1 MAVLDSLLLTGYNRK
16 QSCRK
21 LGTAEA
27 MPKEAH
33 IKNVISIQGA
43 RVNNLKNISV
53 AIPRNAF
60 VVITGLSGSG
70 KSSLAFDTLYAEANR
85 RYVES
90 LSSYARNFMDGF
102 EKPEVDAIHNLS
114 PAISIDQKS
123 VSRSPRSTVGTMT
136 EVYDY
141 LRVLF
146 AKYGVPHCPVCQ
158 KTLHRQ
164 SPRAILEEILSLQD
178 NSYLTFAAW
187 SSAFEGKPE
196 HESLKLIET
205 WGYVRVLRGSK
216 SETVEEALRDQVHA
230 SESDDVQVVIDRL
243 TLNVEDPDKE
253 RILDNIETAFHVGSG
268 TFHLLIDNEEETREY
283 KSEYRCDDCDVHIG
297 ELFPSHFS
305 FNNPDGACNTCAG
318 LGKTLEFQES
328 LIIPNRNLSLEEGA
342 IRPWSKMHTDRST
355 NHGPMFDLRQAASRL
370 SLPLTS
376 PLKRLKKKDIQII
389 LHGEEGDG
397 GFRGVIPLL
406 KRKYQETKSEHLR
419 KEIEQYMTQGVC
431 QECFGKRLKK
441 LSLAVTVADHAIDTL
456 VEKSVTDLCDIVRSL
471 GESLQ
476 ASGVDIGL
484 VKPIVQEIIMRLGSV
499 EKVGLGYL
507 SLSRGAD
514 TLSGGEAQRIRLA
527 VQMKAGLSGIIYV
540 LDEPSVGLHSRDTER
555 LIAALKELQASNN
568 SLVVVEH
575 DVAIMKT
582 ADYIIDMGPGAG
594 NLGGEVIY
602 AGTPEKLLKS
612 KLLTGQYLSGKKK
625 ISSKKAPRKPGKN
638 MVTVHGATEHNLKNI
653 DVSFPLGLFIT
664 IAGVSGSGKSS
675 LVRDILVRALS
686 QHFYH
691 AKRDPGAH
699 KKITGIEHIDK
710 IISVNQEPIG
720 RTPRSNAATY
730 TGVFGPIRDLF
741 AATPEAQKAKLSASY
756 FSFNMRGG
764 RCETCQGGGMKKVE
778 MYLLPDVYM
787 PCETC
792 RGTRYNEKTLSIEY
806 RGVNISQVLQMN
818 VRDAR
823 TFFLDQGPIEE
834 KLRVLE
840 EVGLGYLILGQSA
853 TNLSGGEAQRIK
865 LATELARKST
875 GKTLYVLDEPTIGLH
890 FEDVRRLLEVLEAL
904 VEKGN
909 TVVVVEHN
917 TDVIG
922 SSDWVIELGPDGGNA
937 GGELVFAGPP
947 EKLKKEKK
955 SLTAK
960 YL

>member
-1 MAVLDSLLLTGYNRK
+1 
-16 QSCRK
+16 
-21 LGTAEA
+21 
-27 MPKEAH
+27 MPKEALQ
-33 IKNVISIQGA
+33 KNVIQILGA
-43 RVNNLKNISV
+43 KVNNLKNV
-53 AIPRNAF
+53 DVVIPRNAF

-102 EKPEVDAIHNLS
+102 EKPDVDAIHNLS

-146 AKYGVPHCPVCQ
+146 AKYGVPHCPSCG
-158 KTLHRQ
+158 KKLHRQ
-164 SPRAILEEILSLQD
+164 SPRAILESLLLLPD
-178 NSYLTFAAW
+178 TSHLTFAAH
-187 SSAFEGKPE
+187 SNQFENKSE
-196 HESLKLIET
+196 RDSLKLIET
-205 WGYVRVLRGSK
+205 WGYVRVIRGAK
-216 SETVEEALRDQVHA
+216 SETVEEALRDP
-230 SESDDVQVVIDRL
+230 EPSDTSDELQVVVDRL
-243 TLNVEDPDKE
+243 TLNSADPDKE
-253 RILDNIETAFHVGSG
+253 RILDNIETAFHVGNG
-268 TFHLLIDNEEETREY
+268 TFHIFIQGENEPQEY
-283 KSEYRCDDCDVHIG
+283 NSEYRCDECDVHIG

-305 FNNPDGACNTCAG
+305 FNNPEGACVTCAG
-318 LGKTLEFQES
+318 LGKTLEFQDG
-328 LIIPNRNLSLEEGA
+328 LIIPNTNLSLEEGA
-342 IRPWSKMHTDRST
+342 IRPWSKMHTDRGV
-355 NHGPMFDLRQAASRL
+355 NHGPMHDLRQAAKKIGI
-370 SLPLTS
+370 SLTK
-376 PLKRLKKKDIQII
+376 PLKKLKKKDVQII
-389 LHGEEGDG
+389 LHGEG
-397 GFRGVIPLL
+397 GGSGFAGVVPLL
-406 KRKYQETKSEHLR
+406 EKKYQETKSEHLR
-419 KEIEQYMTQGVC
+419 KEIEQYMTQGLC
-431 QECFGKRLKK
+431 QVCFGKRLNPMT
-441 LSLAVTVADHAIDTL
+441 LAVTVAGENIDAL
-456 VEKSVTDLCDIVRSL
+456 VQKSIHDLYEVL
-471 GESLQ
+471 LLLHKNLL
-476 ASGVDIGL
+476 ASGHDGAL
-484 VKPIVQEIIMRLGSV
+484 LKPLFSEITTRLQSV

-555 LIAALKELQASNN
+555 LIEALKELQSANN
-568 SLVVVEH
+568 SLVIVEH

-594 NLGGEVIY
+594 SLGGEVIY

-612 KLLTGQYLSGKKK
+612 KLLTGQYLSGKRK
-625 ISSKKAPRKPGKN
+625 IWTKKAIRKPGKK
-638 MVTVHGATEHNLKNI
+638 MITIHGASEHNLQNI
-653 DVSFPLGLFIT
+653 DVSFPLGLFISV
-664 IAGVSGSGKSS
+664 AGVSGSGKSS

-686 QHFYH
+686 KHFYH
-691 AKRDPGAH
+691 AKKTPGEH
-699 KKITGIEHIDK
+699 KKISGIENIDK
-710 IISVNQEPIG
+710 VISVNQEPIG

-741 AATPEAQKAKLSASY
+741 AATPEAEKAKLSASY

-764 RCETCQGGGMKKVE
+764 RCETCQGGGVKKVE

-792 RGTRYNEKTLSIEY
+792 RGTRYNEKTLSVEY
-806 RGVNISQVLQMN
+806 RGVNISQVLEMS

-823 TFFLDQGPIEE
+823 TFFLDQPAIEE

-875 GKTLYVLDEPTIGLH
+875 GRTLYILDEPTIGLH

-917 TDVIG
+917 TDVLNA
-922 SSDWVIELGPDGGNA
+922 SDWVIELGPDGGED
-937 GGELVFAGPP
+937 GGQLVYAGPP

-955 SLTAK
+955 SITAK

>member
-1 MAVLDSLLLTGYNRK
+1 
-16 QSCRK
+16 
-21 LGTAEA
+21 
-27 MPKEAH
+27 MPKEAQR
-33 IKNVISIQGA
+33 KNVISIQGA
-43 RVNNLKNISV
+43 RVNNLKNV
-53 AIPRNAF
+53 DVNIPRNAF

-146 AKYGVPHCPVCQ
+146 SKYGVPHCPSCN
-158 KTLHRQ
+158 KELHRK
-164 SPRAILEEILSLQD
+164 SPRAILEEILDLED
-178 NSYLTFAAW
+178 NTYLTFAAY
-187 SSAFEGKPE
+187 STQFNGKSE
-196 HESLKLIET
+196 REVLKLIET
-205 WGYVRVLRGSK
+205 WGYVRVLREDVC
-216 SETVEEALRDQVHA
+216 ETVEEALRTPNLKA
-230 SESDDVQVVIDRL
+230 SGESVRVVVDRL
-243 TLNVEDPDKE
+243 TLQGENADKE
-253 RILDNIETAFHVGSG
+253 RILDNIDTAFHIGAG
-268 TFHLLIDNEEETREY
+268 TFQLLINNTEEVREY
-283 KSEYRCDDCDVHIG
+283 NSEYRCDECEVRIG

-305 FNNPDGACNTCAG
+305 FNNPEGACAVCGG

-328 LIIPNRNLSLEEGA
+328 LVIPNRALTLEEGA

-355 NHGPMFDLRQAASRL
+355 THGPMFELRQAAARAGIT
-370 SLPLTS
+370 LTA
-376 PLKRLKKKDIQII
+376 PLKKLKKKEIEFI
-389 LHGEEGDG
+389 LYGEQNEN
-397 GFRGVIPLL
+397 GFQGVIPLL
-406 KRKYQETKSEHLR
+406 EKKYQETKSEHLR
-419 KEIEQYMTQGVC
+419 KEIEQYMTQGLC
-431 QECFGKRLKK
+431 QSCLGKRLKP
-441 LSLAVTVADHAIDTL
+441 LSLAVTVGGTSIDIL
-456 VEKSVTDLCDIVRSL
+456 VEKSINELWVLLPKL
-471 GESLQ
+471 GEKLLSTGHNASL
-476 ASGVDIGL
+476 I
-484 VKPIVQEIIMRLGSV
+484 KPILQEVQGRLASI

-514 TLSGGEAQRIRLA
+514 TLSGGEAQRIRLS

-594 NLGGEVIY
+594 SLGGEVIY
-602 AGTPEKLLKS
+602 AGTPDKLLKS

-625 ISSKKAPRKPGKN
+625 ISSKKTPRKPGKK
-638 MVTVHGATEHNLKNI
+638 MLSIQGASEHNLKNI
-653 DVSFPLGLFIT
+653 TVNFPLGLFIAV
-664 IAGVSGSGKSS
+664 AGVSGSGKSS

-691 AKRDPGAH
+691 AKQNPGSH
-699 KKITGIEHIDK
+699 KKITGLEHLDK
-710 IISVNQEPIG
+710 VISVNQDPIG

-741 AATPEAQKAKLSASY
+741 AATPEAEKAKFSASY

-806 RGVNISQVLQMN
+806 RGVNISQVLEMS

-823 TFFLDQGPIEE
+823 TFFLDQPAIEE

-922 SSDWVIELGPDGGNA
+922 SADWVIELGPDGGNA

-947 EKLKKEKK
+947 DKLKKEKK

>member
-1 MAVLDSLLLTGYNRK
+1 
-16 QSCRK
+16 
-21 LGTAEA
+21 
-27 MPKEAH
+27 MPKEALR
-33 IKNVISIQGA
+33 KNVISIQGA
-43 RVNNLKNISV
+43 RVNNLKNV
-53 AIPRNAF
+53 DVNIPRNSF

-90 LSSYARNFMDGF
+90 LSSYARNFLEAL

-141 LRVLF
+141 IRVLF
-146 AKYGVPHCPVCQ
+146 AKYGMPHCPHCG
-158 KTLHRQ
+158 KELSRK
-164 SPRAILEEILSLQD
+164 SPRAILEEILALPD
-178 NSYLTFAAW
+178 DSYLTFAAY
-187 SSAFEGKPE
+187 SPQFEGKTE
-196 HESLKLIET
+196 REALKLVET
-205 WGYVRVLRGSK
+205 WGYVRVLRKGNC
-216 SETVEEALRDQVHA
+216 ETVEEALRDPKSA
-230 SESDDVQVVIDRL
+230 DTSNDLRVVVDRL
-243 TLNVEDPDKE
+243 TLHTDDCDKE

-268 TFHLLIDNEEETREY
+268 TFELCIQNNEEIREY
-283 KSEYRCDDCDVHIG
+283 NSEYRCDECGVCIG

-305 FNNPDGACNTCAG
+305 FNNPEGACPTCAG

-328 LIIPNRNLSLEEGA
+328 LVIPNKALTLEEGA

-355 NHGPMFDLRQAASRL
+355 NHGPMFELRQAAKRL
-370 SLPLTS
+370 GISLTT
-376 PLKRLKKKDIQII
+376 PLKKLKKKDIDII
-389 LHGEEGDG
+389 LHGEGEEG
-397 GFRGVIPLL
+397 GFFGVIPLL
-406 KRKYQETKSEHLR
+406 ERKYHETKSEHLR

-431 QECFGKRLKK
+431 QSCFGKRLKP
-441 LSLAVTVADHAIDTL
+441 LSLAVTVSGHNIDAL
-456 VEKSVTDLCDIVRSL
+456 VKKSVSELGSLLSKIGEDLSRRGQDSALIKPLIQEAAAR
-471 GESLQ
+471 LQ
-476 ASGVDIGL
+476 
-484 VKPIVQEIIMRLGSV
+484 SV

-507 SLSRGAD
+507 SLARGAD

-555 LIAALKELQASNN
+555 LIAALQELQASNN

-575 DVAIMKT
+575 DVTIMKT

-594 NLGGEVIY
+594 SLGGEVIY
-602 AGTPEKLLKS
+602 AGTPDKLLKS

-625 ISSKKAPRKPGKN
+625 ISSKKSPRKPGKK
-638 MVTVHGATEHNLKNI
+638 MVTVCGATEHNLKNI
-653 DVSFPLGLFIT
+653 DVSFPLGLFIAV
-664 IAGVSGSGKSS
+664 AGVSGSGKSS

-691 AKRDPGAH
+691 AKQDPGSH
-699 KKITGIEHIDK
+699 KKITGLEHIDK

-764 RCETCQGGGMKKVE
+764 RCETCQGGGVKKVE

-792 RGTRYNEKTLSIEY
+792 RGTRYNEKTLGIEY
-806 RGVNISQVLQMN
+806 RGVNISQVLEMS

-823 TFFLDQGPIEE
+823 TFFLDQPAIEE

-922 SSDWVIELGPDGGNA
+922 SADWVIELGPEGGNG
-937 GGELVFAGPP
+937 GGELIFAGPP
-947 EKLKKEKK
+947 EKLKKEKR

>member
-1 MAVLDSLLLTGYNRK
+1 
-16 QSCRK
+16 
-21 LGTAEA
+21 
-27 MPKEAH
+27 
-33 IKNVISIQGA
+33 
-43 RVNNLKNISV
+43 
-53 AIPRNAF
+53 
-60 VVITGLSGSG
+60 
-70 KSSLAFDTLYAEANR
+70 
-85 RYVES
+85 
-90 LSSYARNFMDGF
+90 MDGF
-102 EKPEVDAIHNLS
+102 EKPDVDAIHNLS

-141 LRVLF
+141 LRVLY
-146 AKYGVPHCPVCQ
+146 AKYGVPHCPKCQ
-158 KTLHRQ
+158 KELSRK
-164 SPRAILEEILSLQD
+164 SPRAILEEILLLPD
-178 NSYLTFAAW
+178 NTYLTFAA
-187 SSAFEGKPE
+187 SSSQFGDKNERD
-196 HESLKLIET
+196 SLKLVET
-205 WGYVRVLRGSK
+205 WGYVRVLRGENC
-216 SETVEEALRDQVHA
+216 ETVEEALRNPEFKA
-230 SESDDVQVVIDRL
+230 TSAELQVVVDRL
-243 TLNVEDPDKE
+243 TLQTDNVDKE
-253 RILDNIETAFHVGSG
+253 RILDNIDTAFHVGTG
-268 TFHLLIDNEEETREY
+268 TFRLYINGAEEVREY
-283 KSEYRCDDCDVHIG
+283 NSEYRCDECEVRIG

-305 FNNPDGACNTCAG
+305 FNNPEGACGVCAG

-328 LIIPNRNLSLEEGA
+328 LVIPNTNLTLEEGA
-342 IRPWSKMHTDRST
+342 IRPWSKMHADRST
-355 NHGPMFDLRQAASRL
+355 NHGPMFELRQAASRL
-370 SLPLTS
+370 GIQLTA
-376 PLKRLKKKDIQII
+376 PLKKLKKKEKDFI
-389 LHGEEGDG
+389 LYGEENEE
-397 GFRGVIPLL
+397 GFPGVIPLL
-406 KRKYQETKSEHLR
+406 EKKYQETKSEHLR

-431 QECFGKRLKK
+431 QSCFGKRLKP
-441 LSLAVTVADHAIDTL
+441 LSLAVKVAGHTIDTL
-456 VEKSVTDLCDIVRSL
+456 VEKNISDLCGMLEIS
-471 GESLQ
+471 GEKLLATGHDSAL
-476 ASGVDIGL
+476 I
-484 VKPIVQEIIMRLGSV
+484 KPIIQEILGRLASV

-555 LIAALKELQASNN
+555 LIAALHELQASNN

-594 NLGGEVIY
+594 SLGGEVIY

-625 ISSKKAPRKPGKN
+625 ISSKKTPRKPGKK

-653 DVSFPLGLFIT
+653 DVSFPLGVFIA

-691 AKRDPGAH
+691 AKQNPGEH
-699 KKITGIEHIDK
+699 KKITGLEHIDK
-710 IISVNQEPIG
+710 IISVNQDPIG

-730 TGVFGPIRDLF
+730 TGVFGPVRDLF
-741 AATPEAQKAKLSASY
+741 AATAEAEKAKLSPSY

-806 RGVNISQVLQMN
+806 RGVNISQVLQMS

-823 TFFLDQGPIEE
+823 TFFLDQPAIEE

-917 TDVIG
+917 TDVIR
-922 SSDWVIELGPDGGNA
+922 SADWVIELGPEGGNK